1 MNPLAHVVAATALCL
16 CGTASA
22 SAQTVVNVPHFR
34 SPVTASATRPDTGPT
49 VIRFLTAADYPPF
62 QFIDAD
68 GEPAGFHAD
77 LARAIC
83 NELAASCTLQA
94 LKWDEI
100 VPALKDGKADAI
112 IAALRITPE
121 RRAELGFTSPYFRLP
136 ARFVMKRGAI
146 EGSLEPAK
154 LAGQRVAVVGG
165 SAHEA
170 FLRAFFPKAERV
182 LLADA
187 PALVG
192 AVREGGAAAA
202 FGDGAALSMA
212 LRAEDAA
219 ECCAFAGGPYLESH
233 YFGEGLSI
241 AVRPDDKVLRDLL
254 DFALDELETRG
265 VTGDLYLKWFPIG
278 IY

>member
-1 MNPLAHVVAATALCL
+1 MIPLAHVVAAIALCL
-16 CGTASA
+16 GAAAPA
-22 SAQTVVNVPHFR
+22 SAQSAVNVPHFR
-34 SPVTASATRPDTGPT
+34 SPATASATKPETGPR

-62 QFIDAD
+62 QFIDA
-68 GEPAGFHAD
+68 GVEPAGFNAD

-83 NELAASCTLQA
+83 NELAVSCTLQA

-100 VPALKDGKADAI
+100 VPTLRDGKADAI

-121 RRAELGFTSPYFRLP
+121 RRAELGFTAPYFRLP
-136 ARFVMKRGAI
+136 ARFVMRRDGAD
-146 EGSLEPAK
+146 GTVDPAE
-154 LAGQRVAVVGG
+154 LAGKRVAVVGG

-170 FLRAFFPKAERV
+170 FLRTFFPKAERV
-182 LLADA
+182 LLANG

-192 AVREGGAAAA
+192 AVREGGAEAA
-202 FGDGAALSMA
+202 FGDGVALSMA

-219 ECCAFAGGPYLESH
+219 ACCAFAGGPYLESR
-233 YFGEGLSI
+233 YFGEGLAI
-241 AVRPDDKVLRDLL
+241 AVRPDDKALRDLL

-278 IY
+278 IF